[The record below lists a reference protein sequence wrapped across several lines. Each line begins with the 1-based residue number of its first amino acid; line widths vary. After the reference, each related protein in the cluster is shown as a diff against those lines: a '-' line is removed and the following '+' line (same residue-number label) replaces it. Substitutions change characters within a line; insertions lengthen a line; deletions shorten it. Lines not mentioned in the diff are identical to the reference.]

1 MKRKNYLLNFEIL
14 GKRIRLARVE
24 RNLTQEALA
33 ETCRVTVTHLSH
45 IENGGSASLETLV
58 RLCAYLNISMDDAL
72 GISAANR
79 PLQRELIDLLITHSY
94 DAQQISL
101 YMLKT
106 FFSCLDIM
114 KEVNRSR
121 TLEDVLKEKDIGFDR
136 IPEIELFEEVDRRV
150 FRPRKYKPEPMAAED
165 ADPIK
170 LPSGKKNKPQL
181 ENPEPEKKDV
191 DMDEEKGEE
200 DSKNDEKD
208 KK

>member
-1 MKRKNYLLNFEIL
+1 MKNKNFLLNFEIL
-14 GKRIRLARVE
+14 GKRIKLARLE

-33 ETCRVTVTHLSH
+33 ETCHVTVTHLSH

-101 YMLKT
+101 YMLKA

-121 TLEDVLKEKDIGFDR
+121 TLEDVLKEKDIDFDR

-170 LPSGKKNKPQL
+170 LPSGKKEKPN
-181 ENPEPEKKDV
+181 EEDPEPEKKD
-191 DMDEEKGEE
+191 EEKDEE
-200 DSKNDEKD
+200 DSKTDEKD

>member
-1 MKRKNYLLNFEIL
+1 MKHKNSLLNFEIL
-14 GKRIRLARVE
+14 GKRIKLARIE
-24 RNLTQEALA
+24 RDLTQEALA

-45 IENGGSASLETLV
+45 IENGGSAGLETLV

-79 PLQRELIDLLITHSY
+79 PLQRELIDLLITHTY

-101 YMLKT
+101 YMLKA

-121 TLEDVLKEKDIGFDR
+121 SLEDVLKEKDIDFER
-136 IPEIELFEEVDRRV
+136 IPEIELFEEVDRRI
-150 FRPRKYKPEPMAAED
+150 FRPRKYNPEPMAAED
-165 ADPIK
+165 GDPIK
-170 LPSGKKNKPQL
+170 LPSKKKQ
-181 ENPEPEKKDV
+181 KT
-191 DMDEEKGEE
+191 